1 MTKKSLFA
9 LVFIALG
16 IAGLAFTDA
25 VEIVKVNTENS
36 IVTWKGYKVTGE
48 HSGTIAIKN
57 GELNFEN
64 NKLTGGSFEMDMT
77 TITCTDLEGAWANK
91 LEMHLK
97 SDDFFG
103 VENYP
108 TAKFI
113 ITKIGSRG
121 AENEYKITGNLTIKE
136 VTKEVKFNAT
146 VSKTAA
152 NADIELDRTDFDVK
166 YGSASFFD
174 NLKDKA
180 INDEFDITVNL
191 ELK

>member
-166 YGSASFFD
+166 YGSGSFFD
-174 NLKDKA
+174 NLGDKT
-180 INDEFDITVNL
+180 IYDEFNL
-191 ELK
+191 NVKLVLH

>member
-48 HSGTIAIKN
+48 HSGTITIKN

-91 LEMHLK
+91 LESHLK